1 MKRVAHGKE
10 IDRKTRRRLASR
22 RPKVV
27 VTSGAILADEQ
38 AIKGLPLN
46 GRRFTE
52 LLLLMPGV
60 TQDPRGQNNNGLA
73 DNFLS
78 LD

>member
-1 MKRVAHGKE
+1 
-10 IDRKTRRRLASR
+10 
-22 RPKVV
+22 VV
-27 VTSGAILADEQ
+27 VTSGAILVDEQ